1 MDRKVM
7 LLVLVLVLSAA
18 VNGYVFVESVFNWN
32 NGYNNFGLS
41 SPVESEAY
49 AFISGMDSLLVI
61 LISVYIIYLL
71 IKEESEAARWA
82 YLLSAY
88 FFIAA
93 LLYVFKVGEISDLV
107 TWMIINFVR
116 AFAIF
121 GITMAVKKADILV

>member
-1 MDRKVM
+1 M
-7 LLVLVLVLSAA
+7 LLVLVVVLSAA

-49 AFISGMDSLLVI
+49 AFIAGMDSLFII
-61 LISVYIIYLL
+61 LISLYIVYLL
-71 IKEESEAARWA
+71 FNEESEAARWS

-93 LLYVFKVGEISDLV
+93 LIYIFKVGEIPELV

-116 AFAIF
+116 AFAVF